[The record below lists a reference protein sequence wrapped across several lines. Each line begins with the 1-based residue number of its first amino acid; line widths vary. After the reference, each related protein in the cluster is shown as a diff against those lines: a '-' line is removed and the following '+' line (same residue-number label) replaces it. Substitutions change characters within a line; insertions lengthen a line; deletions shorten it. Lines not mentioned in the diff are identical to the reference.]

1 MMLRLYDT
9 SLSLGGEIMRAVA
22 IVVSILLIVVSVS
35 VARQAESS
43 APPKVGD
50 PAPDFALPYAT
61 KDTIIYSP
69 LKLSNEIG
77 KRNIVLAFYPA
88 DWSGGCTKEM
98 CTIRDDFGSLE
109 SLNAEVLPISGDYVY
124 AHHEWAKSQ
133 HFQFKLLSDH
143 KHEVAK
149 EYDSYNSIS
158 GFNKRTVYVIDK
170 SGKIAYINLQYNV
183 GTPADFQ
190 KLKDVL
196 ARLPV
201 R

>member
-1 MMLRLYDT
+1 MKGGKDLKYLSCVLCSIFLFVGSCVAQE
-9 SLSLGGEIMRAVA
+9 SLSDPAL
-22 IVVSILLIVVSVS
+22 
-35 VARQAESS
+35 
-43 APPKVGD
+43 KVGER
-50 PAPDFALPYAT
+50 APDFALPYAT
-61 KDTIIYSP
+61 KDTIVFSP

-98 CTIRDDFGSLE
+98 CTIRDDFGNLE
-109 SLNAEVLPISGDYVY
+109 KLNAEVLPISGDYVFT
-124 AHHEWAKSQ
+124 HHEWAKYQ
-133 HFQFKLLSDH
+133 HLQFKLLSDH

-149 EYDSYNSIS
+149 EYDSYNSVS
-158 GFNKRTVYVIDK
+158 GFNNRTVYIIDK
-170 SGKIAYINLQYNV
+170 AGKIAYINLHYNV

-196 ARLPV
+196 ASLPN

>member
-1 MMLRLYDT
+1 LKY
-9 SLSLGGEIMRAVA
+9 LSCVLCSIFLFACVCVA
-22 IVVSILLIVVSVS
+22 
-35 VARQAESS
+35 QKPESDRTL
-43 APPKVGD
+43 KVGD

-61 KDTIIYSP
+61 KDTIIFSP
-69 LKLSNEIG
+69 LRLSNEIG

-98 CTIRDDFGSLE
+98 CTIRDDFGNLE
-109 SLNAEVLPISGDYVY
+109 KLNAEVLPISGDYVFT
-124 AHHEWAKSQ
+124 HHEWAKY
-133 HFQFKLLSDH
+133 HHLQFKLLSDH

-149 EYDSYNSIS
+149 EYDSYNSAS
-158 GFNKRTVYVIDK
+158 GFNRRTVYVIDK

-196 ARLPV
+196 ASLPV
-201 R
+201 PARPAGGR

>member
-1 MMLRLYDT
+1 MELRLSDT
-9 SLSLGGEIMRAVA
+9 SSSLRDEIMRT
-22 IVVSILLIVVSVS
+22 IFVVLTALLILVSVS
-35 VARQAESS
+35 VAQQAQSSS
-43 APPKVGD
+43 ALKVGD

-61 KDTIIYSP
+61 KDTIVYSP
-69 LKLSNEIG
+69 LKLSSEIG

-98 CTIRDDFGSLE
+98 CTIRDDFGNLE
-109 SLNAEVLPISGDYVY
+109 KLNAEVLPISGDYVY

-133 HFQFKLLSDH
+133 HFQFKLLSDP

-149 EYDSYNSIS
+149 EYDSYNGAS

-170 SGKIAYINLQYNV
+170 NGKIAYVNLQYNV

-196 ARLPV
+196 AGLK
-201 R
+201 

>member
-1 MMLRLYDT
+1 LKYLICVLC
-9 SLSLGGEIMRAVA
+9 SIFLFVGACVA
-22 IVVSILLIVVSVS
+22 QDSVS
-35 VARQAESS
+35 DPAL
-43 APPKVGD
+43 KVGD
-50 PAPDFALPYAT
+50 RAPDFALPYAT
-61 KDTIIYSP
+61 KDTIVFTP

-98 CTIRDDFGSLE
+98 CTIRDDFGNLE
-109 SLNAEVLPISGDYVY
+109 KLNAEVLPISGDYVFT
-124 AHHEWAKSQ
+124 HHEWAKYQ
-133 HFQFKLLSDH
+133 HLQFKLLSDH

-149 EYDSYNSIS
+149 EYDSYNSVS
-158 GFNKRTVYVIDK
+158 GFNNRTVYVIDK
-170 SGKIAYINLQYNV
+170 SGKIAYINLHYNV

-196 ARLPV
+196 ASLPN